1 MSPTINVKGSDSGAA
16 RVLGSG
22 ASGIAE
28 LLLFHPV
35 DTIAKRLMSNKSK
48 VSLSTLSPIIFK
60 EYATAPLGRRLLSL
74 FPGLGYAAGYKVT
87 QRIYK
92 YGGQPWFNDIL
103 SKNYKDSFTNAFG
116 ERKGKMVMQATAGS
130 LTGIGEVVLLPL
142 DALKIKRQVN
152 PEAFRGRGVVRIFL
166 EEGTTL
172 YRGWGWTMARNA
184 PGSFALFGASA
195 VTKEYLFGI
204 QDYHKAT
211 WGQNF
216 VASVAGAVASIT
228 VAAPLDT
235 IKTRI
240 QNANFESKVSGFTVV
255 KDLLKNEGPTA
266 LFKGLTPKILVVGP
280 KLVFSY
286 TLAQS
291 LIPWFSKYV

>member
-1 MSPTINVKGSDSGAA
+1 MSPTLNVKGSDSATA
-16 RVLGSG
+16 RILGSG

-28 LLLFHPV
+28 LLIFHPV

-48 VSLSTLSPIIFK
+48 VRVASLSTIIFK
-60 EYATAPLGRRLLSL
+60 DYAGAPLGRKLLSL

-92 YGGQPWFNDIL
+92 YGGQPWFSDIL
-103 SKNYKDSFTNAFG
+103 SRNYKDSFTNAFG
-116 ERKGKMVMQATAGS
+116 ERKGKMMLQATAGS

-152 PEAFRGRGVVRIFL
+152 PEAFRGRGVVRIFM

-195 VTKEYLFGI
+195 VTKEYVFGI

-240 QNANFESKVSGFTVV
+240 QNANFESKVSGMTVV
-255 KDLLKNEGPTA
+255 KDLIKNEGAGA

-291 LIPWFSKYV
+291 LIPIFSKYV